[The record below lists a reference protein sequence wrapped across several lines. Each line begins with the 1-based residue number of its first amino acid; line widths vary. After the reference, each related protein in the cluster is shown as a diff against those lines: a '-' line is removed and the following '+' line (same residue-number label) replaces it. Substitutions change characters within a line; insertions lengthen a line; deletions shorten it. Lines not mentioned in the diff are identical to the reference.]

1 MEARLSNR
9 QDSLEAK
16 LSNRQDS
23 MEARLD
29 SMETRLMTRIN
40 DNQETLLQRVRNV
53 ETNLNA
59 VVEIERS
66 TNTLLMT
73 MANVVS
79 DLVKRVTDLEK
90 KP

>member
-1 MEARLSNR
+1 
-9 QDSLEAK
+9 
-16 LSNRQDS
+16 
-23 MEARLD
+23 
-29 SMETRLMTRIN
+29 
-40 DNQETLLQRVRNV
+40 V